1 MALKIVVLTDNS
13 PAGRYTANLLHA
25 RHGIDLV
32 VMESAKR
39 RLFLADLKR
48 FGARET
54 LYRTRL
60 VLRRLIP
67 AKLHL
72 DMLDR
77 YFGGMWRNLDPS
89 IAVLT
94 TDSVNGAEVT
104 TRLAEIGPDIVV
116 CHGTTMVRDSTVAG
130 IRFPLNIHYGLSP
143 WYRGSRCTEWAL
155 ATGDVLNIGVTV
167 HRLTKD
173 IDGGAVLGQ
182 TRIEVTSGDD
192 VATINSKIAHAGV
205 AIASDAIGCISRGEN
220 PQFVA
225 QPSDAGMI
233 FWRRQFSRF
242 LARHVEELLQRN
254 ELAHMLKNPSAPLKP
269 LLAPWPPARPEAA
282 RLEPAEAS

>member
-1 MALKIVVLTDNS
+1 VKIVVLTDNS

-39 RLFLADLKR
+39 RLFLSDLQR

-60 VLRRLIP
+60 VLARLFPPKRR
-67 AKLHL
+67 L

-77 YFGGMWRNLDPS
+77 HFGTMWRKLDRS
-89 IAVLT
+89 IAALNT
-94 TDSVNGAEVT
+94 SSVNVPEVVG
-104 TRLAEIGPDIVV
+104 RLAEIKPDIVV
-116 CHGTTMVRDSTVAG
+116 CHGTMLVRDSTIAG
-130 IRFPLNIHYGLSP
+130 VRFPLNIHYGLSP

-182 TRIEVTSGDD
+182 ARIELASSDD
-192 VATINSKIAHAGV
+192 LATINSRIAQAGV
-205 AIASDAIGCISRGEN
+205 AIASDAIGRIARGEQL
-220 PQFVA
+220 QFVP
-225 QPSDAGMI
+225 QPPDAGMI

-242 LARHVEELLQRN
+242 LAQHVDELLRRN
-254 ELAHMLKNPSAPLKP
+254 ELAHMLKTPSAALKP

-282 RLEPAEAS
+282 KHDRVGAS